1 MQHPYL
7 KLNPPS
13 HVTKDLFQLRQA
25 LNSGN
30 AAHPEKSYIAD
41 KEGSHKSSNTKNDSL
56 ILHDFFGA
64 LNY

>member
-13 HVTKDLFQLRQA
+13 HVTKDLFKLRQA

-30 AAHPEKSYIAD
+30 AAHSVKSYIAG
-41 KEGSHKSSNTKNDSL
+41 KKGSHNSSDTKNDAL